1 MITET
6 EKKALKNRIKK
17 LIREAIEENY
27 YFEKSEP
34 NRKKTDEKNGNK
46 NGQLRREIEDW
57 VRSEYQ
63 LNSTLA
69 YHLWPEKDEDTAR
82 SLFAK
87 KANGEDADG
96 NGYNFSDAEIVKL
109 ANIRTQLNESQLRK
123 IIKENIK
130 KILKEGQQRT
140 PVFGLNAVDLTT
152 DEGFDDMKYT
162 SQTYYSEEEAIEA
175 AKEMANKYSDWDGII
190 NISVMAGEYEL
201 PSGDVYGE
209 PYDIYTVSNKDM
221 EQTSAAR
228 EKRGYVRHKVDG
240 YPNLNESKRK
250 KRMK

>member
-17 LIREAIEENY
+17 LIRETIEENY
-27 YFEKSEP
+27 YFEKSEQ
-34 NRKKTDEKNGNK
+34 NKKTTDEKKGDK
-46 NGQLRREIEDW
+46 NGKLRREIEDW

-69 YHLWPEKDEDTAR
+69 YHLWPEKNEDTAR

-96 NGYNFSDAEIVKL
+96 NGYSFSDAEIVKL
-109 ANIRTQLNESQLRK
+109 ANIRTQLNESRLK
-123 IIKENIK
+123 NAIK
-130 KILKEGQQRT
+130 KSIKKVLKEGQQRT
-140 PVFGLNAVDLTT
+140 PIFTLNAVDLTT
-152 DEGFDDMKYT
+152 EEGFDDMQYT
-162 SQTYYSEEEAIEA
+162 AKTYYSEEEAIKA
-175 AKEMANKYSDWDGII
+175 AKEMANKYSDLDGII

-209 PYDIYTVSNKDM
+209 PYDIYTVSNKD
-221 EQTSAAR
+221 EETTRSTR
-228 EKRGYVRHKVDG
+228 GKSGYVRHDVDE

-250 KRMK
+250 NRMK

>member
-1 MITET
+1 MITER

-34 NRKKTDEKNGNK
+34 NRKTSDEKNGNK
-46 NGQLRREIEDW
+46 NGKLRREIEDW
-57 VRSEYQ
+57 VGSEYQ

-96 NGYNFSDAEIVKL
+96 NGYSFSDAEIVKL
-109 ANIRTQLNESQLRK
+109 ANIRTQLNESKLNK
-123 IIKENIK
+123 IIKENVK
-130 KILKEGQQRT
+130 KVLKEGQ
-140 PVFGLNAVDLTT
+140 
-152 DEGFDDMKYT
+152 
-162 SQTYYSEEEAIEA
+162 
-175 AKEMANKYSDWDGII
+175 
-190 NISVMAGEYEL
+190 
-201 PSGDVYGE
+201 
-209 PYDIYTVSNKDM
+209 
-221 EQTSAAR
+221 
-228 EKRGYVRHKVDG
+228 
-240 YPNLNESKRK
+240 RK